1 MPLSMLNPGT
11 SARILSISGRDALR
25 SHLAKLGL
33 VVGELVTVVSA
44 LQGNLILQVKD
55 SRVALGMDTAM
66 RIKVH

>member
-1 MPLSMLNPGT
+1 MPLSMLSPGT

-33 VVGELVTVVSA
+33 VVGEVVTVIA
-44 LQGNLILQVKD
+44 ANEGNLILQVKD
-55 SRVALGMDTAM
+55 SRVALGMESAM